1 MKTGMWAAAAT
12 AALALGMAHAGSDP
26 APVQGE
32 SVLTLRVDGELT
44 IGPDGGVD
52 DYRIRTKLDPQVEA
66 LVKRAV
72 PTWRF
77 KPILVDGKPAIATSP
92 MRITLAAE
100 ERAEGYRVTVDNVVF
115 QSTTQEQYEAE
126 QASMKAH
133 PTLSVAGEPPRAPVW
148 ITSKS
153 LKPPGYP
160 SGLMRSGVE
169 GVVLLTLRLKPD
181 GTVAEVFAAQSSLLN
196 VKGGSG
202 LLDRARA
209 MLERNAGAAAKGWTF
224 DVVAEAP
231 ESLSAEDLTVS
242 MPVEY
247 MLAYGGRKPDGLVGT
262 WRHEFRGPS
271 RTAPWLPRD
280 TTARVG
286 VSDLAGNEM
295 LAGVSP
301 FELSD
306 KSILGKAL

>member
-12 AALALGMAHAGSDP
+12 AVLALGTAHAASDP

-44 IGPDGGVD
+44 IGPEGGVD

-100 ERAEGYRVTVDNVVF
+100 EVAQGYRVTVDNVVF
-115 QSTTQEQYEAE
+115 QPNTREQYEAE
-126 QASMKAH
+126 LASQKAH
-133 PTLSVAGEPPRAPVW
+133 PRMSVAGEAPEPQVW
-148 ITSKS
+148 ISSKS

-160 SGLMRSGVE
+160 YGLMRSGVE
-169 GVVLLTLRLKPD
+169 GIVLLNLRLNPD

-196 VKGGSG
+196 VKGREA

-209 MLERNAGAAAKGWTF
+209 MLERNAGDVAKRWTF
-224 DVVAEAP
+224 QVEAENLAG
-231 ESLSAEDLTVS
+231 LSAEDLTVRV
-242 MPVEY
+242 PVSYTLGKSGE
-247 MLAYGGRKPDGLVGT
+247 AADGLAGK
-262 WRHEFRGPS
+262 WRHEFRGPNL
-271 RTAPWLPRD
+271 TAPWLAAD
-280 TTARVG
+280 QAAKVG

-306 KSILGKAL
+306 KSVIGKAL